1 MSKRLGVI
9 ALVLIGFGGGLFF
22 LFQKFPGVLGNRS
35 DQIRLVQGLL
45 VLSLVGSGFVVSW
58 NGSVSMAL
66 KQASIWMGALIVL
79 LTLYAYR
86 HEFLEMGFR
95 VAGVTAPTLPLR
107 NPASTAISDRAT
119 PSQTTH
125 GAVYLSAVS
134 GGHFMADASVNG
146 THIRFLVDT
155 GATMVAL
162 NLFDAQRLRINVK
175 KLDFNIPVDTA
186 NGRNFAAR
194 VNLNEISIGAIRRQ
208 NVPAV
213 IVREGLEQSLLGMSF
228 LSSIGSFEMGDG
240 VLILRD

>member
-1 MSKRLGVI
+1 MSNRLGVV
-9 ALVLIGFGGGLFF
+9 ALVLIGLGGGLFL
-22 LFQKFPGVLGNRS
+22 LFQQFPGALGS
-35 DQIRLVQGLL
+35 QGSQMRLVQGLL
-45 VLSLVGSGFVVSW
+45 VLALVGGGFAMSW
-58 NGSVSMAL
+58 NGSVSLAL

-86 HEFLEMGFR
+86 LEFLEMGFR
-95 VAGVTAPTLPLR
+95 VAGVTVPTLPLR
-107 NPASTAISDRAT
+107 HPAPTGSPDRT
-119 PSQTTH
+119 SH
-125 GAVYLSAVS
+125 GTVHLSAVS
-134 GGHFMADASVNG
+134 GGHFMADAAVNG

-155 GATMVAL
+155 GATTVAL

-194 VNLNEISIGAIRRQ
+194 VTLDEISIGAIRRQ
-208 NVPAV
+208 SVPAV

-228 LSSIGSFEMGDG
+228 LNSISSFEMGDG